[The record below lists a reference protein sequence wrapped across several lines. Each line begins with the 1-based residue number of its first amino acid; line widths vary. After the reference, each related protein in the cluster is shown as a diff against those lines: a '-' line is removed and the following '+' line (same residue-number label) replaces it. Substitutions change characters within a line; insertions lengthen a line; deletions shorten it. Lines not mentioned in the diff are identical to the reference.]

1 MFKSQIESARRLWR
15 IGLGIIFKANRV
27 RRFLILVVVLGILA
41 VILSGI
47 PSAGPPS
54 DRVVTA
60 SQSVIQLDSFLTAGW
75 AAGFFFFWGLLLRE
89 YSRVRGESDYWESAL
104 SRNQEWV
111 EQFSQ
116 GLKVKGPANITKLES
131 EALSMASAS
140 SAEFQ
145 STLSDWK
152 GLLGRMRRIVDRL
165 LVISI
170 WSFLTFVFSAL
181 SALAAILFLS
191 GPLVIYS
198 IELLASGVLYLILSW
213 TIFHE
218 FWGILF
224 DVGTTIAQVRRRFES
239 FVQQLPPSHP

>member
-1 MFKSQIESARRLWR
+1 MFKSQVETAKRLWKINLR
-15 IGLGIIFKANRV
+15 IILRANRV
-27 RRFLILVVVLGILA
+27 RGFLILIVVLGILA
-41 VILSGI
+41 VIFSGI

-54 DRVVTA
+54 DRVVSA

-75 AAGFFFFWGLLLRE
+75 AAGFFFFWGLMLRE

-104 SRNQEWV
+104 SKHQEWV

-116 GLKVKGPANITKLES
+116 GLKVKDPANLTKLES
-131 EALSMASAS
+131 EALSMASALS
-140 SAEFQ
+140 PEYQ
-145 STLSDWK
+145 STLTDWK
-152 GLLGRMRRIVDRL
+152 GLLERMRRIVDRL

-170 WSFLTFVFSAL
+170 WSFLTFVLSAL

-191 GPLVIYS
+191 GALVIYS

-224 DVGTTIAQVRRRFES
+224 DVGTTIAQFRRKFES
-239 FVQQLPPSHP
+239 LFQQLPPSHQ